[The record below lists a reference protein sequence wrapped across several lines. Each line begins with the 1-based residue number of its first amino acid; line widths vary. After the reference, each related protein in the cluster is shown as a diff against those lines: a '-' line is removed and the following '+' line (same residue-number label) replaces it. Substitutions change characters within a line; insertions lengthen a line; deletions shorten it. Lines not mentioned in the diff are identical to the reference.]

1 MPKRVSKDKAIA
13 YLKEYTTNGFNR
25 TAAHNK
31 INPRASYRSNN
42 VNSKRFHKN
51 IPQEI
56 INDNGF
62 KLDTL
67 TPEYILGKIT
77 EILNKHTAKDGD
89 KLKAAELLGDFK
101 RIWSDKGV
109 NVQTNVITD
118 AQLQLLRTLQT
129 ERIAYIQSTHGRAQS
144 SKQPHIGQIAHKEG
158 VEDTKHE

>member
-1 MPKRVSKDKAIA
+1 MAKRVSKDKAIA

-118 AQLQLLRTLQT
+118 AQLQLLRTLHT
-129 ERIAYIQSTHGRAQS
+129 ERLAYQHSIQA
-144 SKQPHIGQIAHKEG
+144 PKEG
-158 VEDTKHE
+158 IQAPTGEEEDTKHE